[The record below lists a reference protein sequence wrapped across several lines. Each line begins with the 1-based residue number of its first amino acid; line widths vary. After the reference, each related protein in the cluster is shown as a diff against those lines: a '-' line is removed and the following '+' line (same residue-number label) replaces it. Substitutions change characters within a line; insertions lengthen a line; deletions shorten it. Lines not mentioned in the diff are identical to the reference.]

1 MGFLSLMDAK
11 WDLNKYKQLWLL
23 SVLRTAKRVARLG
36 QGASK
41 SLAVGDRARLPLGRQ
56 GCKVPAVLPGG
67 AEMGPPS
74 VPGCCSRHSW
84 AVNCRSRHH
93 PSPAHPGKPPRR
105 AAGIVAGLSAL
116 LQGASR
122 TVQSWGSLSSP
133 PSPYPTPD
141 MPLPSDTPGS
151 RPQREAG
158 MATRWHLARG

>member
-1 MGFLSLMDAK
+1 MGFLSPMDAK

-23 SVLRTAKRVARLG
+23 SVLRTAKRVAPLG

-41 SLAVGDRARLPLGRQ
+41 SPAVGDRARLPLGRQ
-56 GCKVPAVLPGG
+56 GCKVPAALPGG

-84 AVNCRSRHH
+84 AVNCRSHRR
-93 PSPAHPGKPPRR
+93 PSPAHPGGCGKPPRR

-133 PSPYPTPD
+133 PFTLSHSGYA
-141 MPLPSDTPGS
+141 PS
-151 RPQREAG
+151 Q
-158 MATRWHLARG
+158 